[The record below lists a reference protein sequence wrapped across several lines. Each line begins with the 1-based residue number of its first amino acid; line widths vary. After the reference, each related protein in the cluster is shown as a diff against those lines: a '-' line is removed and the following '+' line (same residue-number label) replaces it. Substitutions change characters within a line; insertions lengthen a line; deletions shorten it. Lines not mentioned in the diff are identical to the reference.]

1 MKKHAY
7 LLIVHEYTFVLE
19 TLLKCIDAE
28 NNDIFIHIDRKAK
41 YFPIEL
47 CKENIKKSKFIIV
60 PGIEVHWGGYSQ
72 IQSELILLKNALKQ
86 GKYQYYHLLSGS
98 DLPLRPQVEIHRFFD
113 DNNGKEF
120 VRFESDHFGHA
131 DRVKY
136 YFLSE
141 KFNEKRKNNPHGME
155 EMIVKASIRAQH
167 LLGVSRNHSVKFQKG
182 TNWFSITDEF
192 AHYVVS
198 KEEWIR
204 SVFHHTFCA
213 DEIFLQTLLLNS
225 DFKDNLYY
233 PVFDNN
239 PQAIMRYID
248 WERGN
253 PYTFRKDDF
262 DDLIQS
268 GMMFAR
274 KFSEKTDRDII
285 QMIYE
290 YVLQKTV
297 TKINPSF

>member
-28 NNDIFIHIDRKAK
+28 NNDIFIHIDRKVK
-41 YFPIEL
+41 HFPIEL
-47 CKENIKKSKFIIV
+47 CKANIKKSDFIIV
-60 PGIEVHWGGYSQ
+60 PSIKVHWGGYSQ
-72 IQSELILLKNALKQ
+72 IQSELILLKSAIKH

-98 DLPLRPQVEIHRFFD
+98 DLPLRPQTEIHRFFAE
-113 DNNGKEF
+113 NNGKEF
-120 VRFESDHFGHA
+120 VRFESDRFGHA
-131 DRVKY
+131 DRIKY

-141 KFNEKRKNNPHGME
+141 KLNEKRKNNPDGTAE
-155 EMIVKASIRAQH
+155 LIIKISKKTQH
-167 LLGVSRNHSVKFQKG
+167 LLGINRSSSINFQKG

-192 AHYVVS
+192 ARYVVS
-198 KEEWIR
+198 KEGWIR

-213 DEIFLQTLLLNS
+213 DEIFLQTLLINS

-233 PVFDNN
+233 PVFDNS
-239 PQAIMRYID
+239 PKAIMRYID
-248 WERGN
+248 WKRGN

-262 DDLIQS
+262 NELIQS

-274 KFSEKTDRDII
+274 KFSEKIDRDII
-285 QMIYE
+285 QMIYD
-290 YVLQKTV
+290 YILK
-297 TKINPSF
+297 K